1 MNNTIAWIMTI
12 FIIVTIIV
20 DLNALMLMRT
30 NKKTYE
36 QNENNTRKT
45 KAYWAY
51 LVVSRLA
58 FAMTAVVGALIM
70 CGVFKVLSDLTIQ
83 HKNAAIYIITACI
96 CVAIAVWTW
105 HMTKSEIREAQ
116 NIYDA
121 YQDYETLPLETFVD
135 PKDEITVNRIGLWLL
150 ANIMASG
157 TVIAFAV
164 LFANASSIKL

>member
-36 QNENNTRKT
+36 QNGNNPRKG

-51 LVVSRLA
+51 LTISRSA
-58 FAMTAVVGALIM
+58 FAMTIAAVGLIGCFGFQALANLM
-70 CGVFKVLSDLTIQ
+70 IQ

-96 CVAIAVWTW
+96 CVAIAIATW
-105 HMTKSEIREAQ
+105 YLTKRDIREEQ
-116 NIYDA
+116 QSYDVN
-121 YQDYETLPLETFVD
+121 QDYETLPLETFID
-135 PKDEITVNRIGLWLL
+135 PKDEITVNKIGLWLL
-150 ANIMASG
+150 VNILMSG
-157 TVIAFAV
+157 CIITFAV
-164 LFANASSIKL
+164 ILTHV

>member
-36 QNENNTRKT
+36 QNENNTRKG

-51 LVVSRLA
+51 LAISRSA
-58 FAMTAVVGALIM
+58 FAMTTAAVGLIGCFGFQTLANLM
-70 CGVFKVLSDLTIQ
+70 IQ

-96 CVAIAVWTW
+96 CVAIAIATGYL
-105 HMTKSEIREAQ
+105 TKRDIREEQ
-116 NIYDA
+116 QRYDVN
-121 YQDYETLPLETFVD
+121 QDYETLPFETFIN
-135 PKDEITVNRIGLWLL
+135 PKNEITVNKIGLWLL
-150 ANIMASG
+150 VNILMSG
-157 TVIAFAV
+157 CIIKFAV
-164 LFANASSIKL
+164 ILTHV

>member
-1 MNNTIAWIMTI
+1 MNNTIAWILTA
-12 FIIVTIIV
+12 FVIVTIIL
-20 DLNALMLMRT
+20 DLSTFILMKT
-30 NKKTYE
+30 NNKAYE
-36 QNENNTRKT
+36 QNGNNPCKT

-58 FAMTAVVGALIM
+58 FAMTTVVGALIV
-70 CGVFKVLSDLTIQ
+70 CGVFKVLSDLMIQ
-83 HKNAAIYIITACI
+83 HKNAVIYIITACV

-135 PKDEITVNRIGLWLL
+135 PKNEITVNRISLWLL
-150 ANIMASG
+150 ANVIASG

-164 LFANASSIKL
+164 LFANVSSIKL

>member
-45 KAYWAY
+45 KAYWTY
-51 LVVSRLA
+51 LVASRLA
-58 FAMTAVVGALIM
+58 FAMTIAAVGLIGGFGFQALANLM
-70 CGVFKVLSDLTIQ
+70 IQ

-96 CVAIAVWTW
+96 CVAIATATW
-105 HMTKSEIREAQ
+105 YLTKRDIREEQ
-116 NIYDA
+116 QKYDVN
-121 YQDYETLPLETFVD
+121 QDYETLPLETFID
-135 PKDEITVNRIGLWLL
+135 PKDKITVNKIALWLL
-150 ANIMASG
+150 VNILMSG
-157 TVIAFAV
+157 CIITFAV
-164 LFANASSIKL
+164 ILTHVQL